1 MKIYTVFLKD
11 WDNAQS
17 FSHLVGSFDSKEKF
31 ILALQEI
38 EKELEIKLQDA
49 DYEVFITD
57 LNKNLLFYERQIMK

>member
-11 WDNAQS
+11 LDNSQS

-38 EKELEIKLQDA
+38 EKELEITIQSN
-49 DYEVFITD
+49 DYDVFETD
-57 LNKNLLFYERQIMK
+57 LNKNFLLFEQQIMK